1 VYVMEREDE
10 IMIEELI
17 ARRDSILKE
26 MGSIRSMK
34 RGTITEQYLKVRHEG
49 QSEPVL
55 RGPYYLFSRKE
66 NKRTV
71 GKRLTSAAE
80 LAQARADV
88 AAHKRFVQLCREFEE
103 LTERLGELE
112 RELPDDEAQKKTPRL
127 RSRGTRK

>member
-1 VYVMEREDE
+1 VYIMRRENE

-17 ARRDSILKE
+17 ARRDSILRE
-26 MGSIRSMK
+26 MGSIRCMK
-34 RGTITEQYLKVRHEG
+34 RGTITEQYLRVRHKG
-49 QSEPVL
+49 RSEPVL

-112 RELPDDEAQKKTPRL
+112 RQLADDEAQKKTPRL
-127 RSRGTRK
+127 PSRGTRK